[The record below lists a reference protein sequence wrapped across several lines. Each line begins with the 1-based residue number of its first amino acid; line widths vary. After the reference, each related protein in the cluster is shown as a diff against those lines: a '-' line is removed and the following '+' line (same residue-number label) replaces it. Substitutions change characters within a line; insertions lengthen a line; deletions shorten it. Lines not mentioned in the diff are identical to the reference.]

1 MINYETPLTPD
12 ETGLVTTM
20 SHAMTLGTLSALA
33 DYSNNPAANPL
44 AFSVSLMLDID
55 EYGNWDDLTI
65 GEYIGL
71 IARCKE
77 GMYCSGRY
85 YEEHDDDMPY
95 MYAVHTLALALVE
108 AAKGSALVRLFCN
121 VDFEMYYECITSQKC
136 MVSIRGFD
144 HSPKLYVVVK
154 GYDVF
159 VRSGYSFWKD
169 EDNYYRNMS
178 DRMIANVYMFLI
190 EPVVRSD
197 SKKMKAYLKPDTA
210 IGVVLSQKGD
220 DEFGKE

>member
-12 ETGLVTTM
+12 ETGLVTSM

-33 DYSNNPAANPL
+33 DYSNDPAANPL

-55 EYGNWDDLTI
+55 EPGNWDELTM

-77 GMYCSGRY
+77 GKYCSGQY
-85 YEEHDDDMPY
+85 FEEHDDDMPY
-95 MYAVHTLALALVE
+95 MYAVHTLALSLVD
-108 AAKGSALVRLFCN
+108 AAKCSALVRLFCN
-121 VDFEMYYECITSQKC
+121 IDFEMYYECITSQKC
-136 MVSIRGFD
+136 RVFIRGFD
-144 HSPKLYVVVK
+144 HSPKLYVVAN
-154 GYDVF
+154 GYAVF
-159 VRSGYSFWKD
+159 THSPYLFWKD
-169 EDNYYRNMS
+169 EDNYYINMAY
-178 DRMIANVYMFLI
+178 RLIANVYMFLI